1 MHATGRHL
9 SFLIYGHTSK
19 IAGRHLSSLIYGH
32 TTVVKLHASQAFKA
46 HRGKYLMEHTKNL
59 VKAMY
64 LKTVALEKTS
74 TNMGTVVRIPVAADS
89 V

>member
-1 MHATGRHL
+1 MYLPSFMATKATL
-9 SFLIYGHTSK
+9 
-19 IAGRHLSSLIYGH
+19 
-32 TTVVKLHASQAFKA
+32 VKLHASQAFKA
-46 HRGKYLMEHTKNL
+46 HRGKYLMGHAKNL
-59 VKAMY
+59 FKAMY